1 MQIMGDEYVRS
12 RASQKTVESS
22 VDHKRLPDDNENLQ
36 VWKLHKKMF
45 CPQIENFYQNT
56 ENLIHL
62 YINTLNG

>member
-1 MQIMGDEYVRS
+1 MSDLGH
-12 RASQKTVESS
+12 
-22 VDHKRLPDDNENLQ
+22 HKRLWNP
-36 VWKLHKKMF
+36 VWITKDFLMTMKTCKSGNSTKMF